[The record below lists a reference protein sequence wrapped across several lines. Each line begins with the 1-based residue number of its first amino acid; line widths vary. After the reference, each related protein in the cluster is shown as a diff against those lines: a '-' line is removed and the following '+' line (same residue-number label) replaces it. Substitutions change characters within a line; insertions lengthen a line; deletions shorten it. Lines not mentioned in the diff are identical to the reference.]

1 MDFSVL
7 FGIGLIV
14 LGTLLLLLE
23 IHAPGTFMLV
33 PATVLMFLGVLGIL
47 FPGVIFTWWAPI
59 AAVIVLVP
67 TTFLTIKLYQRL
79 SLPGPP
85 ETTVATSLVGMK
97 GVVTVDVYPNNLRGK
112 VVIENDTWS
121 ATSESLIVKG
131 KNVVFVIT
139 DYLKVGLYKRLIR
152 KGEVGM
158 GISSQAE
165 ISV

>member
-1 MDFSVL
+1 ML

-23 IHAPGTFMLV
+23 IHAPGTFLLV
-33 PATVLMFLGVLGIL
+33 PATVLIFLGVLSIL

-79 SLPGPP
+79 SPPGPP

-121 ATSESLIVKG
+121 ATADSLIAQG
-131 KNVVFVIT
+131 KNVVV
-139 DYLKVGLYKRLIR
+139 V
-152 KGEVGM
+152 
-158 GISSQAE
+158 SSEGVHVVVKE
-165 ISV
+165 I

>member
-1 MDFSVL
+1 
-7 FGIGLIV
+7 
-14 LGTLLLLLE
+14 
-23 IHAPGTFMLV
+23 
-33 PATVLMFLGVLGIL
+33 L

-79 SLPGPP
+79 SPPGPP

-121 ATSESLIVKG
+121 ATSESLIVEG
-131 KNVVFVIT
+131 KNVVV
-139 DYLKVGLYKRLIR
+139 V
-152 KGEVGM
+152 
-158 GISSQAE
+158 SSEGVHVVVKE
-165 ISV
+165 I